1 MMCWY
6 WEKVPEHEVSDPPAG
21 NEPFIP
27 GERSAGVAG
36 LSLEAG
42 AAIRWLF
49 FFLTFFSCAFLYC
62 LNCLGET
69 LCLYNQQ
76 K

>member
-36 LSLEAG
+36 LSLEAE
-42 AAIRWLF
+42 AAIRWVLF
-49 FFLTFFSCAFLYC
+49 FF
-62 LNCLGET
+62 
-69 LCLYNQQ
+69 
-76 K
+76 